1 MWTGI
6 RKWPQEQKRRGF
18 AQGLTLREYLRIL
31 AEWTGICAVT
41 AWLFYDS
48 FPAFVLLLLL
58 APLWVRFR
66 KEAFRAKRKRL
77 YAKEFEEGIE
87 ALAAAV
93 SAGYSMEHAVGE
105 ALKDLR
111 MIHGKDNSMME
122 ELYDMTVQMS
132 MNQSVEH
139 LFWKLAQESGIVDA
153 ASFAD
158 VFSAAKR
165 TGGNLVEIMEQTA
178 QTMEEKEAVNREIE
192 VLLAGKKYEQ
202 QIMSLIPFGI
212 IAYIRAGSPGYLD
225 TLYHSLSGVCIMTLC
240 LVIYGMS
247 VYLGNKVLRIEV

>member
-1 MWTGI
+1 MRIDI
-6 RKWPQEQKRRGF
+6 RQRFAEQKCRGF
-18 AQGLTLREYLRIL
+18 AQELTLREDLRIL
-31 AEWTGICAVT
+31 AEWAGICAVT

-48 FPAFVLLLLL
+48 VPAFVVLFLLL
-58 APLWVRFR
+58 PVWVRFR
-66 KEAFRAKRKRL
+66 KDSFLAKRRRL

-87 ALAAAV
+87 ALSAAV

-105 ALKDLR
+105 ALRDLR
-111 MIHGKDNSMME
+111 MVHGKDNSMME
-122 ELYDMTVQMS
+122 ELHEMTVQMS
-132 MNQSVEH
+132 MNQSVEY
-139 LFWKLAQESGIVDA
+139 LFWKLAQESGIADA

-202 QIMSLIPFGI
+202 QIMSMIPFGI
-212 IAYIRAGSPGYLD
+212 IVYIRAGSPGYLD
-225 TLYHSLSGVCIMTLC
+225 TLYHSLSGICIMTLC

-247 VYLGNKVLRIEV
+247 IYLGNKVLRIEV